1 MKTEEIA
8 KVAIEKG
15 LSSIVVLTGEAPKQH
30 NDNCVEIIGNID
42 APQRFLKGRFET
54 FEKLKSHCLVS
65 TSEGKIILVLNEQ
78 SSTDKFTITGKIEI
92 AKKFTSLGINKSEV
106 VYTPEQ
112 LANKLKLLRSL
123 FVSNLDHASIC
134 STLRNIKAKVSADV
148 EKLDD
153 RKGNVERNFRQVV
166 ESNMPDAI
174 KLNIPLLEGEPA
186 IEIEVNVVLEV
197 NGGSDIRCYLESI
210 DAADLIESQFERRV
224 NEEVAEIEK
233 FVTVIKY

>member
-15 LSSIVVLTGEAPKQH
+15 MTSIVVLTGEAPKQH
-30 NDNCVEIIGNID
+30 NNNVVDIVGNID
-42 APQRFLKGRFET
+42 APQRFLKGRFT
-54 FEKLKSHCLVS
+54 DFKPNHAHCLVS

-92 AKKFTSLGINKSEV
+92 AKKFVSLGINKSDV

>member
-1 MKTEEIA
+1 MA
-8 KVAIEKG
+8 VPSA
-15 LSSIVVLTGEAPKQH
+15 SSKP
-30 NDNCVEIIGNID
+30 
-42 APQRFLKGRFET
+42 
-54 FEKLKSHCLVS
+54 
-65 TSEGKIILVLNEQ
+65 
-78 SSTDKFTITGKIEI
+78 
-92 AKKFTSLGINKSEV
+92 INKSEV

-224 NEEVAEIEK
+224 SEEVAEIEK